1 LFVLA
6 VIHSLPR
13 CSEMRNISEQ
23 RSALANMH
31 SFSCSGFTVTFSYVV
46 ASNADLVRL
55 MSDEKLGKPELLDQC
70 VAYSQ
75 PEVVVRRLA
84 RDLIRLLLVRSA
96 FDLTVYV
103 RGFPRRSIDDN
114 WRQPALRLL
123 SRFNGS

>member
-1 LFVLA
+1 
-6 VIHSLPR
+6 
-13 CSEMRNISEQ
+13 M
-23 RSALANMH
+23 
-31 SFSCSGFTVTFSYVV
+31 TFSYVV
-46 ASNADLVRL
+46 DSNADLVRL

-103 RGFPRRSIDDN
+103 RGFPRRSILDFAGNDKKD
-114 WRQPALRLL
+114 QMMARL
-123 SRFNGS
+123 SFR